1 MKDFMLLF
9 RGAAQ
14 QYEFSP
20 EQMQGHMQKWL
31 AWVDELKSKNI
42 YVSGEPLLPEGKTV
56 TGKKAVVTDG
66 PFAESKE
73 IIGGFFIIK
82 AASIEEAAEIAKDS
96 PDLPLDGAVEEKH
109 KIFHK
114 KCFKI
119 YSIKLTIP

>member
-96 PDLPLDGAVEEKH
+96 PDLPLDGAVEVREVLKM
-109 KIFHK
+109 
-114 KCFKI
+114 
-119 YSIKLTIP
+119 